1 MKCEGL
7 KKAYL
12 HAGQRV
18 GAMLVAPSARQM
30 QGMLFG
36 IGALLLVAGLI
47 DGAVAYDPRSSYN
60 DDRVAEA
67 ADVVLVY
74 LNGAFGALVMI
85 ACGIGAI
92 LSSAFGQY
100 RAALGLMVVAVGSF
114 ILRSLVATWFNDQS
128 LQAQGGAQTENN

>member
-1 MKCEGL
+1 MKFEGL
-7 KKAYL
+7 KKAYRQ
-12 HAGQRV
+12 AGQRV
-18 GAMLVAPSARQM
+18 GAMLVAPSGRQM
-30 QGMLFG
+30 QGMLVG
-36 IGALLLVAGLI
+36 LGAHVLVAGLM
-47 DGAVAYDPRSSYN
+47 DGAVAYTERSSYN

-67 ADVVLVY
+67 ADVVLIY

-128 LQAQGGAQTENN
+128 LQAQGGAQGE

>member
-12 HAGQRV
+12 QAGQRV

-36 IGALLLVAGLI
+36 IGALLLVAGLM
-47 DGAVAYDPRSSYN
+47 DGALAYQARSSYN

-128 LQAQGGAQTENN
+128 LEAQGGARGE